1 MSYSYIKSV
10 FPNFEESKVYD
21 DRLYNSLSS
30 IGTGLL
36 DGLDGNIP
44 KQIESFTQ
52 NLANKVVKKEENTK
66 DNLKFY
72 NQPIPFIYNQENEH
86 AIYDSSKTIYK
97 NIKNNSNTNTK
108 SQLKNHVENFTIK
121 SFAENFDNDNEDN
134 NKELNCD
141 AFFKHLLECENCKRK
156 FVKQYN
162 LDKDKIKQDEMMEM
176 ASYMIFG
183 IFILLLLD
191 TLKQK

>member
-21 DRLYNSLSS
+21 DRLYNSLSTVGS
-30 IGTGLL
+30 GLL
-36 DGLDGNIP
+36 DGLDIIP
-44 KQIESFTQ
+44 KQMETFTQ
-52 NLANKVVKKEENTK
+52 NLANKTTNKQNDK

-72 NQPIPFIYNQENEH
+72 NLPIPFIYNQENEQ
-86 AIYDSSKTIYK
+86 APYDSSKTIYK
-97 NIKNNSNTNTK
+97 NTNTK
-108 SQLKNHVENFTIK
+108 EQLKNQVENFTIK
-121 SFAENFDNDNEDN
+121 SYTESFDNENEEN

-141 AFFKHLLECENCKRK
+141 TFFNHLLECENCKRK

-162 LDKDKIKQDEMMEM
+162 LDKDKMKQDELMEM
-176 ASYMIFG
+176 ASYMVFG